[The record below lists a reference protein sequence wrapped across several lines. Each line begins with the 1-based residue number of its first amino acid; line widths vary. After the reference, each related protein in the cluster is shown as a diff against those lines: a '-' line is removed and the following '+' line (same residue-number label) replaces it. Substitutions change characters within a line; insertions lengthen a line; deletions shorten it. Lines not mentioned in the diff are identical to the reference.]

1 MILGVCA
8 VMLSLPGAQS
18 HGSFPGFLLAFLV
31 LFAMAGIG
39 SGSSFCMIPVAFSN
53 WHLNRAAGLGPAALS
68 RAEADSGKEAAAA
81 LGFAGAIGAYGGFF
95 IPKSF
100 GSSIDLTGGPQ
111 AALLFFVAFYVAC
124 IGVAW
129 WFHARRGAPMPC

>member
-53 WHLNRAAGLGPAALS
+53 WHLTRAAGLGPAALS
-68 RAEADSGKEAAAA
+68 RDRKSG
-81 LGFAGAIGAYGGFF
+81 GMG
-95 IPKSF
+95 KS
-100 GSSIDLTGGPQ
+100 
-111 AALLFFVAFYVAC
+111 VAVRVVPGC
-124 IGVAW
+124 
-129 WFHARRGAPMPC
+129 RRIIKKKKKSNKIQRWNTEN